1 MKLLLAMKS
10 VLLRDFSGFSH
21 LLCSDVRD
29 WMRTG
34 VLHVNKDKRRLGFT
48 RLFFDVLSDA
58 RATFNP

>member
-21 LLCSDVRD
+21 LPCSDVRD

-34 VLHVNKDKRRLGFT
+34 VCKQRQSYRRLGFT

-58 RATFNP
+58 RAIFNP